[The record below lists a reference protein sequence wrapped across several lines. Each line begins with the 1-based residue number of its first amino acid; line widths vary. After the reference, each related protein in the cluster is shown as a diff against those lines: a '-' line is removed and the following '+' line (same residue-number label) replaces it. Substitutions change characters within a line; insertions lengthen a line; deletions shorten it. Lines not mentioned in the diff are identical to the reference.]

1 MRSVSVKTDDE
12 VEYLRQNNQLVAST
26 LAYLA
31 TLIEPGV
38 QTKVLDLRA
47 EEFIRD
53 HGAVPGFK
61 GYEGFPYT
69 LCISVNDVVVHG
81 FPSDYCLQDGDI
93 VSVDC
98 GTVMHGYY
106 GDSAYTFAVGE
117 ISQENKDLLRVTR
130 ESLDLAIEGITAGWR
145 VGDIGATVQE
155 HVERHGY
162 GIVREMVGH
171 GLGTDMHEQP
181 EVPNYGRKGHGKMLT
196 PNLVI
201 CIEPMVTMGKRF
213 IYVERD
219 GWTVR
224 TVDRKNA
231 AHFEKAVAI
240 RKNGTADQLTRY
252 DEIVDNLKK
261 KGAWVS

>member
-181 EVPNYGRKGHGKMLT
+181 EVPNYGRKGHCNRTYG
-196 PNLVI
+196 N
-201 CIEPMVTMGKRF
+201 
-213 IYVERD
+213 D
-219 GWTVR
+219 GQAFYLCRARRLDCSYSRSKECST
-224 TVDRKNA
+224 
-231 AHFEKAVAI
+231 F
-240 RKNGTADQLTRY
+240 
-252 DEIVDNLKK
+252 
-261 KGAWVS
+261 